1 MSDYRGRPYHRT
13 RARLRGEITALLE
26 DGTGRIRPGLEQF
39 AENIIQMPEPD
50 RARNWLR
57 KNARLRD
64 YLQSLGTG
72 ELPLTHEAFHHLDSP
87 RTAAHLRDLLMAAG
101 ALPPLDRQI
110 ALFTAWVLPR
120 ITATTEPDDR
130 RLLAQFLHWHLL
142 PTLHARSRRRPLGP
156 GHRNSA
162 AESFIWSQRLL
173 RWARQQGQPLSQL
186 SAADLDRWRCL
197 HPDRS
202 AQVFLRWA
210 ATTGH
215 GPAYTSPP
223 NARQPTPRLD
233 PAQRTSLTHRMLTND
248 SIDLRTRVAACLLLL
263 FAQPVSRL
271 VTLTLD
277 DLLLDDGGLYLQ
289 LGKPATP
296 VPQAIGRLVLQLLN
310 NRGNMNTAVN
320 PTSDWLFPGGRAGQH
335 LTAGCLRRRFQALD
349 LPTTP
354 ARGSAL
360 QHLLTQAPAPVVAS
374 ALGYDAGTTEQY
386 REISASPRSRYAG
399 LKNKQAFDPVEAV
412 RQPHGQSAH

>member
-1 MSDYRGRPYHRT
+1 MGDYPGRPYHRT
-13 RARLRGEITALLE
+13 RARLRGEVTALLD
-26 DGTGRIRPGLEQF
+26 DGTGRIRPELQPF
-39 AENIIQMPEPD
+39 AENIIAMPKPD
-50 RARNWLR
+50 RARCWIRN
-57 KNARLRD
+57 NSRLRD
-64 YLQSLGTG
+64 YLQALGSG
-72 ELPLTHEAFHHLDSP
+72 ELALTHEAFHQLDSP

-110 ALFTAWVLPR
+110 ALFTAWALPR
-120 ITATTEPDDR
+120 LTATTEPEDR

-142 PTLHARSRRRPLGP
+142 PTLHASSRRRPLRP

-173 RWARQQGQPLSQL
+173 RWARRRDRPLSQL

-210 ATTGH
+210 ANTGH
-215 GPAYTSPP
+215 GPAYTPP
-223 NARQPTPRLD
+223 PAARQPTPRLG
-233 PAQRTSLTHRMLTND
+233 PAQRTSLTQRMFTDN
-248 SIDLRTRVAACLLLL
+248 SIDLRTRVAACLLLV

-271 VTLTLD
+271 VSLTLD

-289 LGKPATP
+289 LGKPTTP
-296 VPQAIGRLVLQLLN
+296 VPAAVGRLVLELLN
-310 NRGNMNTAVN
+310 DRGNMNTAVN

-335 LTAGCLRRRFQALD
+335 LTAGCLRRRFQALG

-360 QHLLTQAPAPVVAS
+360 QHLLAQAPAPVIAS
-374 ALGYDAGTTEQY
+374 ALGYNTGTTEHY
-386 REISASPRSRYAG
+386 REVAASPWNRYATSRG
-399 LKNKQAFDPVEAV
+399 LV
-412 RQPHGQSAH
+412 G